1 MIKASQTA
9 ASCRPL
15 ILVAEDDPSHRFVL
29 GRVFAAIGADAR
41 LQFVANGRELLD
53 YLDGCRPAQGTAQG
67 STQGTAQQIAVAS
80 PNQWPHF
87 VLLDLHMP
95 KMGGIDTLK
104 AIRADRS
111 LRALPAIIFSSSD
124 QPHHIDQAYAS
135 GANAYLVKVGDFKE
149 LVRHLRGLVAFWLQ
163 SARLPGA
170 SGIYHSGSRL
180 SGTLS

>member
-1 MIKASQTA
+1 
-9 ASCRPL
+9 
-15 ILVAEDDPSHRFVL
+15 
-29 GRVFAAIGADAR
+29 
-41 LQFVANGRELLD
+41 
-53 YLDGCRPAQGTAQG
+53 
-67 STQGTAQQIAVAS
+67 
-80 PNQWPHF
+80 
-87 VLLDLHMP
+87 MP

-170 SGIYHSGSRL
+170 SGIYHSGPRL